1 MIPFLQ
7 MTGIGKDFS
16 GVRVLEDVS
25 FDLRRGEVHVLAG
38 ENGAG
43 KSTLMKILSGVHTG
57 YDGTIRWEGERV
69 RFVSP
74 QEAVARGISMIHQE
88 LSLIESLSAVDNI
101 FLGRERVFPGGWI
114 RHREQVAQT
123 QDLFRRLDLDVD
135 LHRPIGE
142 FPMSV
147 RQMIEIARAL
157 AFDARLLIMDE
168 PTSSLNEPEVIR
180 LFALIRELKQT
191 CAIVYISHKMDEIY
205 QLADRI
211 TVLRDGRHI
220 ITADAGALPQ
230 KELVRHLV
238 GRELGAYFPVRQK
251 TTGSMALEAKQV
263 SLPSPPDQS
272 RVVIR
277 DISFVARAGEIV
289 GFAGLQGS
297 GNSELFQGLFGV
309 YRRELRGTIT
319 LEGQPYIPSSPRHA
333 IASRLALLTHDRKGT
348 GLIPE
353 FSTGPNITLA
363 SLMNTSPGGWMH
375 PGREHELATRYRQD
389 LTIRLAT
396 MNQPVRELSGGN
408 QQKVVLAKW
417 LETRPRV
424 LLLDEPTRG
433 VDVGAKHEIYEWMNR
448 WTEEGMCILLI
459 TSELPELLALADRIL
474 VMHRGAI
481 GAEFSRADA
490 TQGKIIRAAMGE
502 DGLTIDRDAK
512 GEGIEDPNGLEAR
525 KTSCY

>member
-1 MIPFLQ
+1 MTPFLQ
-7 MTGIGKDFS
+7 MIGIGKDFS
-16 GVRVLEDVS
+16 GVRVLDRVS

-57 YDGTIRWEGERV
+57 YEGGIRLEGQPV
-69 RFVSP
+69 LFSSP
-74 QEAVARGISMIHQE
+74 QDAVARGISMIHQE

-101 FLGRERVFPGGWI
+101 FLGRERVFTGGWI
-114 RHREQVAQT
+114 RRRVQIDQT
-123 QDLFRRLDLDVD
+123 QALFRRLDLDVD

-142 FPMSV
+142 FSLPV

-180 LFALIRELKQT
+180 LFALIRELRRT

-220 ITADAGALPQ
+220 ITADAGAMPQ
-230 KELVRHLV
+230 NELVRHLV
-238 GRELGAYFPVRQK
+238 GRELGTYFPVRQK
-251 TTGSMALEAKQV
+251 TSGAVAVEVNQASI
-263 SLPSPPDQS
+263 PSPPDQS
-272 RVVIR
+272 RIAVQN
-277 DISFVARAGEIV
+277 ISFTAHAGEIV

-309 YRRELRGTIT
+309 YGRALQGAIAV
-319 LEGQPYIPSSPRHA
+319 EGRPYSPRSPRHA
-333 IASRLALLTHDRKGT
+333 IASRIALLTHDRKGT
-348 GLIPE
+348 GLIPD

-363 SLMNTSPGGWMH
+363 SLRNVSAGGWMR
-375 PGREHELATRYRQD
+375 PGRERELAGRYRQD
-389 LTIRLAT
+389 FNIRLAT
-396 MNQPVRELSGGN
+396 MTQAVCELSGGN

-417 LETRPRV
+417 LETRPRL

-433 VDVGAKHEIYEWMNR
+433 VDVGAKHEIYEWINR
-448 WTEEGMCILLI
+448 WTADGMCILLI
-459 TSELPELLALADRIL
+459 TSELPELLALSDRIL
-474 VMHRGAI
+474 VMHRGTI
-481 GAEFSRADA
+481 RAEFSRAEA
-490 TQGKIIRAAMGE
+490 TQGKIIQAAMGE
-502 DGLTIDRDAK
+502 DIR
-512 GEGIEDPNGLEAR
+512 N
-525 KTSCY
+525 